1 MERSFKNIQFFTE
14 NLTPSYNSLLFF
26 CGLLIFLAVY
36 FLLRWKKAKQIWIL
50 IANVAFYI
58 WEGWAVFG
66 IVAATSVIVYVLTL
80 RMEDIYCCFERRKK
94 KLELTPKEETILL
107 KKYKKRAKKYLWL
120 GFLLILS
127 VWIYVKIGKLWGAQS
142 VHTIQDWISGKGIL
156 VPLGISYYSLS
167 VIGYLL
173 DVFWRKTKPER
184 NFICLLM
191 VMTYFPHIIQGPIS
205 KYSQLFAQ
213 FESLPGFDYERVCFG
228 LQRMIWGYI
237 KKIVIAD
244 RLVIYTSAVFSDPSQ
259 YAGVEIVLAVILSI
273 FQLYADFGGC
283 MDIVCGISSVIGV
296 QLEENFR
303 QPLFSKSAAEF
314 WTRWHI
320 TLGAWTKEYIY
331 LPIAMNPNF
340 LKWTRKV
347 KKSGK
352 PWSASFVK
360 AFLPLVTVWLFT
372 GIWHGTGWDY
382 VVWGMYW
389 CALMTLAKETK
400 PLCDKMIRFMKIDV
414 TRKYYKLWQSVR
426 TCLLFG
432 IGRMFTVTGSLAGC
446 LLLWQRLWCE
456 SKVWVLFD
464 GSLYQHGLEQKDF
477 YIALLGIVLILV
489 VDLLHEQGIRI
500 CQVLAAQPV
509 FLRWVVYY
517 GAIFTVIVLGYYGP
531 GYQASGFVYGAF

>member
-1 MERSFKNIQFFTE
+1 MERSFKDIQFFTE

-36 FLLRWKKAKQIWIL
+36 FLLRWKKVKQIWIL
-50 IANVAFYI
+50 IANITFYV

-66 IVAATSVIVYVLTL
+66 IVVATSVIVYVLTL

-94 KLELTPKEETILL
+94 KLELTPKEETLLL

-127 VWIYVKIGKLWGAQS
+127 VWIYVKVGKLLGAQS

-167 VIGYLL
+167 AIGYLL

-184 NFICLLM
+184 NFICLLT

-213 FESLPGFDYERVCFG
+213 FKSLPGFDFERVCFG

-244 RLVIYTSAVFSDPSQ
+244 RLVFYTAAVFSDPSQ
-259 YAGVEIVLAVILSI
+259 YAGVEIVLAVILSV
-273 FQLYADFGGC
+273 FQLYADFSGC
-283 MDIVCGISSVIGV
+283 MDIVCGISNVIGV

-303 QPLFSKSAAEF
+303 QPLFSGSASEF

-331 LPIAMNPNF
+331 LPIAMNADF
-340 LKWTRKV
+340 LKWTRRV
-347 KKSGK
+347 KKNGK

-372 GIWHGTGWDY
+372 GGWHGTGWDY

-389 CALMTLAKETK
+389 CVLMTLAKETK

-414 TRKYYKLWQSVR
+414 TRKYYKV
-426 TCLLFG
+426 
-432 IGRMFTVTGSLAGC
+432 
-446 LLLWQRLWCE
+446 
-456 SKVWVLFD
+456 
-464 GSLYQHGLEQKDF
+464 
-477 YIALLGIVLILV
+477 
-489 VDLLHEQGIRI
+489 
-500 CQVLAAQPV
+500 
-509 FLRWVVYY
+509 
-517 GAIFTVIVLGYYGP
+517 
-531 GYQASGFVYGAF
+531 